1 MEFPETSGYNR
12 RKGSRCVKMKELWK
26 PARKLALWFVAGA
39 CCLAVLAGGIAEA
52 AVQTIEATGVYVMGD
67 NDSPKIARDAARQ
80 EAMRSAVEQAGVYV
94 ESYSKTQNMELTEDD
109 VRTIS
114 GAVLKV
120 TKEEAIPEL
129 KGTTLKYTVNL
140 TAEVDTDSIDLQ
152 KMMQNKTELEKLQQE
167 RDALKK
173 QNEELLEKYEK
184 AQGKEKE
191 KLGSQLETSYDQT
204 KIFDEAVQEI
214 QRGAFPKAIQTVG
227 PIIDDRDASGNPLA
241 YAHYLRGRA
250 YYGLNRMSEALDDF
264 NAAERTMHDDTYP
277 IWRSKQYRGLIY
289 YDWRRYDDAV
299 QELEAAYAASGRQDE
314 AIRDD
319 LLKARRAAYEAKHPQ
334 EQPEP
339 QPQESTQKG
348 VDWTK
353 VITDIIIH
361 SIDKGSK
368 EEE

>member
-1 MEFPETSGYNR
+1 MCTKKTFWMNAVR
-12 RKGSRCVKMKELWK
+12 M
-26 PARKLALWFVAGA
+26 LALTLVLGA
-39 CCLAVLAGGIAEA
+39 AWLAGGVAEA

-80 EAMRSAVEQAGVYV
+80 EAMRAAVEQAGVYV
-94 ESYSKTQNMELTEDD
+94 ESYSKTQNLELTEDE

-140 TAEVDTDSIDLQ
+140 TAEVDTDNINLQ
-152 KMMQNKTELEKLQQE
+152 EMMKNKTELEKLQQE

-184 AQGKEKE
+184 AQGKEKQ
-191 KLGSQLETSYDQT
+191 KIGTQLETNYDQT

-250 YYGLNRMSEALDDF
+250 YYGMNRMSEALEDF
-264 NAAERTMHDDTYP
+264 NAAERVTHDDTYP

-289 YDWRRYDDAV
+289 YDWHRYDDAIA
-299 QELEAAYAASGRQDE
+299 ELEAAYAASGKQDE

-319 LLKARRAAYEAKHPQ
+319 LIKARQAAEREKRQQ
-334 EQPEP
+334 EQPQPP
-339 QPQESTQKG
+339 QGDPSDGPDDGRGPGGQNGG
-348 VDWTK
+348 VNWTK
-353 VITDIIIH
+353 VITDIILH
-361 SIDKGSK
+361 SIEKG
-368 EEE
+368 

>member
-1 MEFPETSGYNR
+1 MKGFWKAAR
-12 RKGSRCVKMKELWK
+12 R
-26 PARKLALWFVAGA
+26 LALLF
-39 CCLAVLAGGIAEA
+39 AVGVSLLAGGIAEA
-52 AVQTIEATGVYVMGD
+52 TVQTIEATGVYVMGD

-80 EAMRSAVEQAGVYV
+80 EAMRAAVEQAGVYV
-94 ESYSKTQNMELTEDD
+94 ESYSKTQNMVLTEDE

-129 KGTTLKYTVNL
+129 KGATLKYTVNI
-140 TAEVDTDSIDLQ
+140 TAEVDTDTIHLQ
-152 KMMQNKTELEKLQQE
+152 EMMNKKTEIEKLQQE

-191 KLGSQLETSYDQT
+191 KIGTQLEASYDQT

-250 YYGLNRMSEALDDF
+250 YYGMNRMSEALDDF
-264 NAAERTMHDDTYP
+264 NAAERTPHDDTYP
-277 IWRSKQYRGLIY
+277 VWRSKQYRGLIY
-289 YDWRRYDDAV
+289 YDWHRYDDAIA
-299 QELEAAYAASGRQDE
+299 ELEAAYAASGRQDE

-319 LLKARRAAYEAKHPQ
+319 LIKARQAANREKQ
-334 EQPEP
+334 REQQQQ
-339 QPQESTQKG
+339 QPQQQEPPQDQRGGQGGSNG
-348 VDWTK
+348 GINWTK

-361 SIDKGSK
+361 SIDKG
-368 EEE
+368 

>member
-1 MEFPETSGYNR
+1 MQISGK
-12 RKGSRCVKMKELWK
+12 KGF
-26 PARKLALWFVAGA
+26 AA
-39 CCLAVLAGGIAEA
+39 CVLAAAFVVLTALSAACEA

-80 EAMRSAVEQAGVYV
+80 EAMRVAVEKAGVYV
-94 ESYSKTQNMELTEDD
+94 ESYSKTQNMQLTEDE

-129 KGTTLKYTVNL
+129 KGSTLKYTVNL
-140 TAEVDTDSIDLQ
+140 TAEVDTDQINLQ
-152 KMMQNKTELEKLQQE
+152 EMMKNKAELEKLQQE

-184 AQGKEKE
+184 AQGSEK
-191 KLGSQLETSYDQT
+191 KKIGTQLETNYDQA
-204 KIFDEAVQEI
+204 KIFDEAMQEI
-214 QRGAFPKAIQTVG
+214 QRGAYTKVIQTVG
-227 PIIDDRDASGNPLA
+227 PIVDDRDAAGNPLA

-264 NAAERTMHDDTYP
+264 NAAERTPHDDTYP
-277 IWRSKQYRGLIY
+277 VWRSKQYRGLIY
-289 YDWRRYDDAV
+289 YDWQRYDEAV
-299 QELEAAYAASGRQDE
+299 EELEAAYAASGRKDE

-319 LLKARRAAYEAKHPQ
+319 LLKARRAAEEAKKPK
-334 EQPEP
+334 QPEP
-339 QPQESTQKG
+339 QQPPQADRGDGGNQGSSGG
-348 VDWTK
+348 VNWTK

-361 SIDKGSK
+361 SIDKG
-368 EEE
+368 